1 MKKIIAI
8 LTASIMGLSALSLS
22 ACSDVEIQSEVAS
35 TSEQIGLEEVSRDR
49 WCIYAYDRDT
59 KVLYII
65 SRGTDGRGAA
75 CVMVD
80 QDGKPRIYEE
90 ENEEKNKWVY

>member
-8 LTASIMGLSALSLS
+8 LTASIMTLSALRLS
-22 ACSDVEIQSEVAS
+22 ACSDVEIQSEATS
-35 TSEQIGLEEVSRDR
+35 TFEQIGLEEVSRDYM
-49 WCIYAYDRDT
+49 CIYAYDKDT

-65 SRGTDGRGAA
+65 SRGSSGRGAA

-80 QDGKPRIYEE
+80 QDGKPRIYEDH
-90 ENEEKNKWVY
+90 EEKNK